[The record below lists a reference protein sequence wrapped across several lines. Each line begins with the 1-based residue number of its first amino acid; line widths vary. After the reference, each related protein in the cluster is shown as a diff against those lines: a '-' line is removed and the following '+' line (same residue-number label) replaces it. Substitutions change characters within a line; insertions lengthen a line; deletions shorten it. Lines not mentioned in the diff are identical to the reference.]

1 MVSCISERNVMMR
14 GRLKVDLPSGQSSA
28 RLVRPSLP
36 RAPAAVTETHR
47 ALAIQMLRRNK
58 YSLQRPRAWH
68 QPVAANPVTQLPK
81 LITAVHIDYTE
92 LSVKSAETS
101 FRELEAI
108 GSHFE
113 ALLQTSALLLVVD
126 EGFKPKLGAPME
138 IRGNVTFD
146 APTTERRRD
155 RPLTSQDPGLAP
167 DGQKHTDSSVRPN
180 SRGRRL
186 HPQMSA
192 AGAGL

>member
-1 MVSCISERNVMMR
+1 MMR

-155 RPLTSQDPGLAP
+155 RLRTRRHRSHRKTPDWHPMDRSTQIHLYAP
-167 DGQKHTDSSVRPN
+167 T
-180 SRGRRL
+180 
-186 HPQMSA
+186 A
-192 AGAGL
+192 AGAAFICK